1 VPAHVSNL
9 NGTNQFWWEN
19 LAMQATRLCVL
30 SLLTLFLIPQI
41 CHAGTVTVKGVHMCC
56 GGCKSLAETA
66 LADLTGVDKVV
77 CDLNT
82 KAIEFKAADE
92 KAVAR
97 GIKALAEAGFYGKA
111 NHDKKTLAF
120 PKSGAKKGLKSNVVL
135 LSGVHLCC
143 TACVSASHKALLK
156 VRGVTVI
163 DIDRNAKSIK
173 LTGDAMDTMEVV
185 EALNRAGFFGQIGKK
200 SSPTP
205 GKGKRKGA

>member
-1 VPAHVSNL
+1 
-9 NGTNQFWWEN
+9 
-19 LAMQATRLCVL
+19 MQVAKVYLL
-30 SLLTLFLIPQI
+30 SLSILFLIPQF
-41 CHAGTVTVKGVHMCC
+41 CLAGTVTVKGVHMCC
-56 GGCKSLAETA
+56 GGCKSLAESA

-111 NHDKKTLAF
+111 SHQKKAVAF
-120 PKSGAKKGLKSNVVL
+120 PKSGAKKGVKSNVVL

-143 TACVSASHKALLK
+143 TACVTASHKALLK
-156 VRGVTVI
+156 VKGVAVI

-173 LTGDAMDTMEVV
+173 LTGDAMDPLQIV

-200 SSPTP
+200 SPPTP
-205 GKGKRKGA
+205 TNGKRKKGA